1 MAITA
6 SSAALWRLRASLND
20 SWPLTTFKWN
30 SAGYLGTMGGKGYPP
45 VSSAEPLEPPKM
57 TYDLWMMWYLP
68 SNFVERDG
76 MLDLF
81 PQSAAGFVS
90 KYMDGIGMHMMG
102 LGNAITHV

>member
-1 MAITA
+1 
-6 SSAALWRLRASLND
+6 
-20 SWPLTTFKWN
+20 
-30 SAGYLGTMGGKGYPP
+30 
-45 VSSAEPLEPPKM
+45 M